1 MESLEHLALIWC
13 GVFVAVYLAR
23 KTRSTPVLFYLAV
36 GAVYVNTGLL
46 PVESTEFI
54 RGFAEVGIL
63 LIMFAIGFEEN
74 TSAFVSSVK
83 RTWGIAFFGA
93 LAPFCASFTVVK
105 IFWGNTDA
113 ALMAGLTMTATA
125 VSLTM
130 VSLKSEG
137 LHKSRA
143 ATGIMTSAVLDDIA
157 SLALIA
163 ILAPIAAGDSAPS
176 MLDISWI
183 VAKAGLFFTLIV
195 ILGLWVL
202 PHEMSGLTRWF
213 RISRNWG
220 IRDFFVFDEGKH
232 AVLAALTVAIL
243 VGLLAHAF
251 GFHPAVG
258 AYMAGLILKE
268 EYFNLI
274 PDQTAASFEKVKNV
288 IDNVAFSWIGPVF
301 FVELGAKIV
310 FDWDLLVAVIPQTA
324 TLLAAMLIAQILS
337 ASLAARYTG
346 AFAWHESVMIGFG
359 MLGRAELA
367 FVVLDI
373 AFVQEKIISE
383 EIFYTLMLTAFWLNW
398 TVPVAIAWWK
408 PYYAG
413 KKTLGFLAPP
423 KKAR

>member
-1 MESLEHLALIWC
+1 MEALEHLALIWC
-13 GVFVAVYLAR
+13 GVFVAVYLAN
-23 KTRSTPVLFYLAV
+23 KTRLTPVLFYLAI
-36 GAVYVNTGLL
+36 GAAYVNVGVL
-46 PVESTEFI
+46 PLESNEFI
-54 RGFAEVGIL
+54 RGFAEVGII
-63 LIMFAIGFEEN
+63 LIMFAIGFEEK
-74 TSAFVSSVK
+74 TSAFISSVK
-83 RTWGIAFFGA
+83 RSWGIAFFGA
-93 LAPFCASFTVVK
+93 IAPFCAAFSIVK
-105 IFWGNTDA
+105 VFWGDTDA
-113 ALMAGLTMTATA
+113 ALMAGLAMSATT

-137 LHKSRA
+137 LQKSRA
-143 ATGIMTSAVLDDIA
+143 ATCIITSAVLDTIA

-163 ILAPIAAGDSAPS
+163 ILAPIAAGEASLSFAAVA
-176 MLDISWI
+176 WI
-183 VAKAGLFFTLIV
+183 VAKAGAFFAV
-195 ILGLWVL
+195 IIFLGLWVL
-202 PHEMSGLTRWF
+202 PHELPD
-213 RISRNWG
+213 ISRHFKFLKNWG
-220 IRDFFVFDEGKH
+220 VRDFFVFDHGKH
-232 AVLAALTVAIL
+232 AVLAALTLALL

-274 PDQTAASFEKVKNV
+274 PDQTAVSFERVKSV

-301 FVELGAKIV
+301 FVELGTKIV
-310 FDWDLLVAVIPQTA
+310 FNWDLMVAVIPQA
-324 TLLAAMLIAQILS
+324 VILIVAMFLAQTLS

-383 EIFYTLMLTAFWLNW
+383 EIFYTLMLTAFWLNVA
-398 TVPVAIAWWK
+398 VPITIAWWK

-413 KKTLGFLAPP
+413 EKSMGFLARP
-423 KKAR
+423 KELR